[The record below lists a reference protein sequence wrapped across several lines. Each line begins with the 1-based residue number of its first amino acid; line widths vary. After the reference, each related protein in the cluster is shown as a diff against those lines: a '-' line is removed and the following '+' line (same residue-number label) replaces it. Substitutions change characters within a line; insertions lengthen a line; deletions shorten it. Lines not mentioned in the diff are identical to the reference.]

1 MARVGP
7 GASVDRGMSEPG
19 RPSRRASVTRGDLAG
34 RASERIAD
42 FLGTPLFLL
51 WMTMVI
57 IVWVV
62 VNQIL
67 PESRRFDAYPF
78 MLLNLFFSLIASY
91 SAPLIMYAQ
100 NREADRERV
109 ALGRDREQA
118 LQEKRDMAFLT
129 HQLASLRT
137 RVDESLDRDALREE
151 LRDVRRELVRIHRVR
166 APKGDAC

>member
-1 MARVGP
+1 MAGVAP

-19 RPSRRASVTRGDLAG
+19 RAVRRGASAKGDLAG
-34 RASERIAD
+34 RASARIAD

-51 WMTMVI
+51 GMTVVI
-57 IVWVV
+57 IVWVTA
-62 VNQIL
+62 NQVL

-109 ALGRDREQA
+109 ALGQDREQA
-118 LQEKRDMAFLT
+118 AQEKRDMAFLT
-129 HQLASLRT
+129 HQLATLRT

-151 LRDVRRELVRIHRVR
+151 LRDVRVELSRIRRVR
-166 APKGDAC
+166 VLRGDSH